1 MLKVCERFI
10 PQGFHNPLLH
20 HSTHHFLLNLLAEYL
35 ARHLPRHRDLHQ
47 DLHLGLRRSHCHCRL
62 RLLQLPILLNC
73 LQLLRLAKLLITVLR
88 LAKLLITAPEVIELQ
103 HVIGPPFQRQAP

>member
-1 MLKVCERFI
+1 MLKVCEHSI
-10 PQGFHNPLLH
+10 PRGFHNPLLH

-35 ARHLPRHRDLHQ
+35 ARHFPRHRDLHQ
-47 DLHLGLRRSHCHCRL
+47 DLHLDLHRSHCHCRL

-73 LQLLRLAKLLITVLR
+73 LQLLRLAKLLL
-88 LAKLLITAPEVIELQ
+88 TAPELIELQ